1 VCSVYD
7 VNEMEENEENKRR
20 NTLLLSR
27 VTSLLKGNEKNTL
40 FMCYSKGAVLAP
52 FLEAFVTN
60 CMETLLEAKEGK
72 YLYTY

>member
-7 VNEMEENEENKRR
+7 VNERENNEENK
-20 NTLLLSR
+20 
-27 VTSLLKGNEKNTL
+27 GI
-40 FMCYSKGAVLAP
+40 VLAL